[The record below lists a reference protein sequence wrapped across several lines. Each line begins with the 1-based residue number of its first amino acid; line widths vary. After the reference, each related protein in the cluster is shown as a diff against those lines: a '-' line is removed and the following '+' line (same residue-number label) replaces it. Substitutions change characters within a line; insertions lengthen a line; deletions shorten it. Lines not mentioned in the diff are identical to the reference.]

1 MPTLLACAT
10 AGTGG
15 ITRAMSD
22 PNSHDLGPGTTL
34 LMAAACGLM
43 VGNLYYA
50 QTLIDAIGPEIGLSP
65 WLAGAIV
72 TLTQLGYGVGLA
84 LLVPLSDLYENKRL
98 VLISTAGATLGAL
111 GVAAATNPTL
121 FLVASL
127 LTGLCSVGAQILVP
141 LAASLSSESRQGR
154 TIGLVMSGL
163 LTGIMLSRPY
173 ASFVAD
179 LAGWRAVF
187 LSSAGFMALTGAALF
202 FWLPSRRPNAGLR
215 YGQILRSLV
224 DLLARYPQLR
234 LRAFYQALLFLAFN
248 LFWTA
253 APLVLIH
260 RFGLSHSG
268 IALFA
273 LAGAGGALAAP
284 IAGSLADRG
293 KARLVTVGSMAL
305 LAVSFLA
312 ADWTVAIGSV
322 IAFAV
327 TAVLIDA
334 AVQLNQI
341 SGQRIIFSLDPAA
354 RGRINAIYMTIVF
367 MVGALG
373 SVVATASYDRGG
385 WPLTAWIG
393 AGIGGVLLAVF
404 LLVDRKRP

>member
-1 MPTLLACAT
+1 
-10 AGTGG
+10 
-15 ITRAMSD
+15 MSD
-22 PNSHDLGPGTTL
+22 PDSHDLGPATTM
-34 LMAAACGLM
+34 LMAVGCGLK
-43 VGNLYYA
+43 VANLYYA

-72 TLTQLGYGVGLA
+72 TLTQLGYGAGLA
-84 LLVPLSDLYENKRL
+84 LLVPLSDLFENKW
-98 VLISTAGATLGAL
+98 LILLATAGAVLGAL
-111 GVAAATNPTL
+111 GVAAATSPKL
-121 FLVASL
+121 FLAASL

-141 LAASLSSESRQGR
+141 LAAGLSSEARQGR

-179 LAGWRAVF
+179 IAGWRAVF
-187 LSSAGFMALTGAALF
+187 LSSAAFMALAGAALL
-202 FWLPSRRPNAGLR
+202 FWLPSRRPAAGLH
-215 YGQILRSLV
+215 YGAVLRSMFH
-224 DLLARYPQLR
+224 LLRRHRQLR

-260 RFGLSHSG
+260 RFPLGHGG

-284 IAGSLADRG
+284 IAGNLADRG
-293 KARLVTVGSMAL
+293 KARLVTGAMAL
-305 LAVSFLA
+305 LALSFLA
-312 ADWTVAIGSV
+312 AEWTVAIGSV
-322 IAFAV
+322 VAFAV

-341 SGQRIIFSLDPAA
+341 SGQRIIFSLDSAA

-367 MVGALG
+367 MIGALG
-373 SVVATASYDRGG
+373 SVSATASYARGG

-393 AGIGGVLLAVF
+393 AGIGALLLAVF
-404 LLVDRKRP
+404 FALDRKRK